1 MSAFFGNM
9 MIALRNSISSTT
21 LSAEADGTTSSITAT
36 VSGGRGTYTYL
47 WKKSGTACTITTPT
61 AASTTFTG
69 SSVLGTTTV
78 YCETTDEITGNMLI
92 TPSCTITWSRMTIS
106 GTAVSFTVTAN
117 GSEQSRTVIT
127 NVLPS
132 GATYSGS
139 VIARGTTAGTYTT
152 SITGTLPNYR
162 GTVNGGTL
170 TILAQPTGS
179 ITILS
184 SSSTSQAPLRANLTP
199 AGTTATT
206 YSWSRVSGTIPSSF
220 TGASLQTAT
229 LNATGSGS
237 VTVQCIINY
246 SGGSVTPQV
255 TLTFPRPI

>member
-9 MIALRNSISSTT
+9 MIALRTSISSTT

-36 VSGGRGTYTYL
+36 VSGGRGIYTYL

-78 YCETTDEITGNMLI
+78 DCEITDEITGNMLR

-106 GTAVSFTVTAN
+106 GTAVNFTVTAN
-117 GSEQSRTVIT
+117 GSVQSRTVIT

-139 VIARGTTAGTYTT
+139 VIASGTTAGTYTT

-184 SSSTSQAPLRANLTP
+184 STSTSQQKLQAVLTG
-199 AGTTATT
+199 ATATT
-206 YSWSRVSGTIPSSF
+206 YSWSRVSGTIASSF
-220 TGASLQTAT
+220 TNASSQTAT
-229 LNATGSGS
+229 LNATGSGN
-237 VTVQCIINY
+237 VTVQCIISY
-246 SGGSVTPQV
+246 SGGSVTPQI